1 MHSYMHACRQARK
14 HTHTHACTKHTSIE
28 IEKCICAKSFF
39 FNKKCTRESSQFN
52 HGRIFYAGKM
62 LQPIFHL
69 ISFHFMPE
77 RCAASPLGGAGES
90 DTTTESWNICIFIVI
105 VGKNKSLRNH
115 RSCQSIHRSSPD
127 PPNFQ
132 VVCSSKNLGF
142 SIPIHCAAFLL
153 LHCPLVSNVEPF

>member
-14 HTHTHACTKHTSIE
+14 HTHTHTHMHARNIHRSKLKNASALI
-28 IEKCICAKSFF
+28 FF

-90 DTTTESWNICIFIVI
+90 DTTTES
-105 VGKNKSLRNH
+105 
-115 RSCQSIHRSSPD
+115 
-127 PPNFQ
+127 
-132 VVCSSKNLGF
+132 
-142 SIPIHCAAFLL
+142 
-153 LHCPLVSNVEPF
+153 